1 MNFPSVFLMK
11 YSCRLWGRASFA
23 LIMAVL
29 IAGGC
34 SAPESKK
41 KSVWVKYAQTDDYEF
56 FYDRGNIE
64 QRDADIVRVLLKRQ
78 PRGETPV
85 IPETKQAN
93 IREMKK
99 RQKAGMSIQG
109 YENWDHEE
117 VLCEIDCRR
126 SVIRFLKSI
135 NYDHKGNALD
145 TIVVPESVLK
155 WDNVIPG
162 TINDVLGQTVCRQ

>member
-1 MNFPSVFLMK
+1 MNFPAVFLKK
-11 YSCRLWGRASFA
+11 YPHRFLGRAPVA
-23 LIMAVL
+23 LILAVL

-34 SAPESKK
+34 SAPESKRER
-41 KSVWVKYAQTDDYEF
+41 VWVKYAQTADYEF

-64 QRDADIVRVLLKRQ
+64 PRDGDVVQVLLKRQ
-78 PRGETPV
+78 LKGETPV
-85 IPETKQAN
+85 IPETKQSI

-99 RQKAGMSIQG
+99 RQKAGMTIQG

-117 VLCEIDCRR
+117 VLCEIDCRKN
-126 SVIRFLKSI
+126 VIRFLKSI

-145 TIVVPESVLK
+145 TIIVPEAVRK

-162 TINDVLGQTVCRQ
+162 TVNDVLGRAVCRQ